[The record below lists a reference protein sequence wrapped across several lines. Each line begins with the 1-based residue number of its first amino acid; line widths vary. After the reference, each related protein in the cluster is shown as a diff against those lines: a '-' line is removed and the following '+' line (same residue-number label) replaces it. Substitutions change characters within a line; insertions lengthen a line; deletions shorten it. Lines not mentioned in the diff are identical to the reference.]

1 MPFSRSLPDTEL
13 VTAQARILII
23 DGNADTRRT
32 LHHAMLGAGFYVSDT
47 EHPREAIAL
56 SQVLEFDI
64 MLLNLAIQ
72 DCEVGTCQALRAGI
86 SRGVLVVLT
95 ESNDPNLIVEVLDAG
110 ADQCLHR
117 PSHLPEFLARLR
129 ATLRPSR
136 NRLDSSN
143 DRITIGDITLEPSR
157 RQVYRAG
164 VLLQLTPKEFDL
176 LHHLMMHAGLPI
188 THSSLL
194 KAGWGPNELGR
205 VEYLRIF
212 MRQLRTKLHDQ
223 ADPRYILTDNCI
235 GYRFAE
241 PETFLP
247 PASAGARES
256 AHGTF

>member
-1 MPFSRSLPDTEL
+1 MPFSRRLPDTGL
-13 VTAQARILII
+13 VKEQARILII
-23 DGNADTRRT
+23 DGDADTRRT
-32 LHHAMLGAGFYVSDT
+32 LHGAMLGAGFHVSDT

-56 SQVLEFDI
+56 GQVLEFDI
-64 MLLNLAIQ
+64 ILLNLTLQ
-72 DCEVGTCQALRAGI
+72 DCEAGTCQALRAGI
-86 SRGVLVVLT
+86 PRGALVVLT
-95 ESNDPNLIVEVLDAG
+95 ASNDPNTIVQILDAG
-110 ADQCLHR
+110 ADQCLPR
-117 PSHLPEFLARLR
+117 PSHWPEFLARLR
-129 ATLRPSR
+129 ATLRPSW
-136 NRLDSSN
+136 NPLDSSN
-143 DRITIGDITLEPSR
+143 DKITIGDITLEPSR

-223 ADPRYILTDNCI
+223 ADPQYILTDNCI

-241 PETFLP
+241 PERFLL
-247 PASAGARES
+247 PANPGARES
-256 AHGTF
+256 AAAAF